1 MRLYIV
7 RHGETNMNKGKFLQG
22 QTDSELNEYGRELAR
37 KTRDGLADVNF
48 DMAFTSPLKRAKE
61 TAQIILGDR
70 EVSLVDELRIQE
82 ISFGEYEGLCF
93 GKENYNVPD
102 KDFYNFF
109 EHPEKYVAPKD
120 GESFGTVM
128 ERTNDFL
135 KELCENKAYED
146 KTVLVSTHGCALKA
160 ILANIVGNPVK
171 DFWGEGVHPNC
182 AVTIVDVK
190 EGSARVV
197 EEGKVYY
204 EIEGERYFRP

>member
-7 RHGETNMNKGKFLQG
+7 RHGETNMNKGKLLQG

-70 EVSLVDELRIQE
+70 ATSLVDELRIQE

-93 GKENYNVPD
+93 GKENFNVPD

-109 EHPEKYVAPKD
+109 DHPEKYTVPKD
-120 GESFGTVM
+120 GESFEAVI
-128 ERTNDFL
+128 ERTGDFL
-135 KELCENKAYED
+135 KELCENKEYENQ
-146 KTVLVSTHGCALKA
+146 TILLSTHGCALKA
-160 ILANIVGNPVK
+160 LLANIAKIQVEN
-171 DFWGEGVHPNC
+171 FWGEGVHPNC

-190 EGSARVV
+190 DGQASIV

-204 EIEGERYFRP
+204 EIKGERYFRP

>member
-37 KTRDGLADVNF
+37 KTRDGLAKVNF

-61 TAQIILGDR
+61 TAQIILGGR
-70 EVSLVDELRIQE
+70 ELVLKDELRIQE

-93 GKENYNVPD
+93 GKENFNVPD

-109 EHPEKYVAPKD
+109 NHPEKYSVPKG
-120 GESFGTVM
+120 GESFEAVI
-128 ERTNDFL
+128 ERTGEFL
-135 KELCENKAYED
+135 KELFENSEYENK
-146 KTVLVSTHGCALKA
+146 TILLSTHGCALKA
-160 ILANIVGNPVK
+160 LLANIAGISVE

-190 EGSARVV
+190 GGKATIV

-204 EIEGERYFRP
+204 DMESYRYFTP

>member
-120 GESFGTVM
+120 GESFDTVM
-128 ERTNDFL
+128 ERTGDFL
-135 KELCENKAYED
+135 KELFENKVYED

-160 ILANIVGNPVK
+160 ILANIARIPVK

>member
-37 KTRDGLADVNF
+37 KTRDGLAEVNF
-48 DMAFTSPLKRAKE
+48 HIAFTSPLKRAKE

-70 EVSLVDELRIQE
+70 ETSLVDDLRIQE

-109 EHPEKYVAPKD
+109 EHPEKYIPPKD
-120 GESFGTVM
+120 GESFDAVM
-128 ERTNDFL
+128 ERTSDFL
-135 KELCENKAYED
+135 KELYENKAYEE

-160 ILANIVGNPVK
+160 ILANIEGIPVK

-190 EGSARVV
+190 DGIPSIV

-204 EIEGERYFRP
+204 EIKGERYFRP

>member
-37 KTRDGLADVNF
+37 KTRDGLADVHF

-70 EVSLVDELRIQE
+70 AISLVDELRIQE
-82 ISFGEYEGLCF
+82 ISFGAYEGLCF

-109 EHPEKYVAPKD
+109 EYPEKYVAPKD
-120 GESFGTVM
+120 GESFDTVM
-128 ERTNDFL
+128 ERTGDFL
-135 KELCENKAYED
+135 KELFENKAYED
-146 KTVLVSTHGCALKA
+146 KIVLVSTHGCALKA

-204 EIEGERYFRP
+204 EIKGERYFRP

>member
-7 RHGETNMNKGKFLQG
+7 RHGETNMNKGKLLQG

-37 KTRDGLADVNF
+37 KTRDGLAAVNF

-70 EVSLVDELRIQE
+70 ECALVDELRIQE

-93 GKENYNVPD
+93 GKENFNVPD
-102 KDFYNFF
+102 KEFYNFF
-109 EHPEKYVAPKD
+109 DYPEKYNVPKD
-120 GESFGTVM
+120 GESFEEVI
-128 ERTNDFL
+128 ERTGDFL
-135 KELCENKAYED
+135 KELCRNKVYED
-146 KTVLVSTHGCALKA
+146 KTVLLSTHGCALKA
-160 ILANIVGNPVK
+160 LLANITKIPVA

-190 EGSARVV
+190 DGNASII

-204 EIEGERYFRP
+204 EIEGNRYFVP